1 MRVVDPEVR
10 NVERE
15 ALAVEREAFA
25 LEREAGGLPIGE
37 PVLQDLLTDAQALL
51 EDDGSPDVTW
61 QELLTAA
68 RITMELCK
76 ALLEQTTDED
86 RKQVLAVQYQVITGF
101 YDTIEQQISPPPAAA
116 APKAARGRSAP

>member
-1 MRVVDPEVR
+1 MKFVDPEVR

-37 PVLQDLLTDAQALL
+37 LVLQDLLTDAQTLL
-51 EDDGSPDVTW
+51 EDDGSPEVTW

-68 RITMELCK
+68 SITMDLCK
-76 ALLEQTTDED
+76 ALQEQTPDD
-86 RKQVLAVQYQVITGF
+86 DQKQVLAAQYQVIAGF
-101 YDTIEQQISPPPAAA
+101 RDTIEQQISPPPAAA
-116 APKAARGRSAP
+116 APKAARGRLVP